1 MQLETCQLK
10 KVWEQ
15 ASAYDQALQLDKIV
29 GCYDSIRNCVYRP
42 PTLLALMTPVTHPQP
57 QQRRIQRR
65 WKQNIRTRYSGLAVD
80 SRQT

>member
-42 PTLLALMTPVTHPQP
+42 PALVASHDTT
-57 QQRRIQRR
+57 
-65 WKQNIRTRYSGLAVD
+65 
-80 SRQT
+80 